1 MVGQAQKARTTSG
14 DLGDLVAGFRGRLRV
29 VPWLVIGLV
38 AGLWVWHGA
47 TAVWAIAGVA
57 VGAAGAAGLFL
68 LGFSRSRQLSVQ
80 VYSGGLAY
88 RAKGTQETWTWD
100 EVEEFFVLAEEREIH
115 GGVPHGIVDA
125 IFSSLLEAAVKAALP
140 KAARYQVRYRICRP
154 GHQRTFDSQV
164 RGYARLGAMV
174 EAFVTRAQLP
184 KALASF
190 GSGESIRFG
199 ELGFGPDGLRYA
211 GAKHP
216 RCLPLS
222 ALADV
227 SVTRY
232 AVKVRQAGHRLAWL
246 TAERSA
252 VPNVAVLAGL
262 AEHIVTARP
271 HDSDKAAPSRAPGMR

>member
-1 MVGQAQKARTTSG
+1 MGGQAQKARTTSG

-38 AGLWVWHGA
+38 AGLCVWHSA
-47 TAVWAIAGVA
+47 TAAWAIAGVT
-57 VGAAGAAGLFL
+57 VGAAVAAGLFL
-68 LGFSRSRQLSVQ
+68 LGFSRSRQLSAQ

-88 RAKGTQETWTWD
+88 QAKGTEETWIWD
-100 EVEEFFVLAEEREIH
+100 EVEEFFVLVEEREIH

-174 EAFVTRAQLP
+174 EDFVTRAQLP
-184 KALASF
+184 KALALF
-190 GSGESIRFG
+190 GSGEAVRFG
-199 ELGFGPDGLRYA
+199 ELELGPHGLRYA
-211 GAKHP
+211 SAKHP
-216 RCLPLS
+216 RFLPPS
-222 ALADV
+222 ALAGV

-232 AVKVRQAGHRLAWL
+232 TVTVRQAGHRLAWL
-246 TAERSA
+246 AAERTA
-252 VPNVAVLAGL
+252 VPNAAVLAGL

-271 HDSDKAAPSRAPGMR
+271 HDRDQAAPNRAPGMR